1 MGKCF
6 KQGKGGWRNATC
18 LGLVAAVLVSFAGS
32 AGAQG
37 EGTTIRTS
45 GMLLSIDE
53 AVTKAFQ
60 DSSEIKRA
68 LARLGKEEALYK
80 GTLSEFFPRIK
91 AEGEAGAATGG
102 RSFLSYLDA
111 GIEQPIFQGG
121 KAVAE
126 KRRQN
131 AVWEVEKLRLEE
143 VKLDLELAVRILYA
157 QVLEEKELTRIAQGE
172 VKELTAECERIK
184 KLSGKEVLPRLES
197 FKVESHL
204 ENVKHSLV
212 KHKETYDYLL
222 TVLRETVGIG
232 EGEALDL
239 EAYGRVPEV
248 ESGLESFLGASREV
262 DPIYKEG
269 GLKIKAKEYE
279 KRSLQAEKF
288 PQLSLSTRWNSVR
301 DVYVDTNRVIVG
313 IEGKWNIWD
322 FGRLGFKIRA
332 KEHEIEETKWAEDIR
347 IREHEKEIRKLFHE
361 ARALRQKIRM
371 TEAFLKENEESYKNE
386 KTRLVT
392 GGKGAG
398 ELLDS
403 FIALEEARSASVQ
416 AVAEYRVQM
425 ARLERTR
432 AFKPAATAT
441 LSSSTSVDEEEDRS

>member
-1 MGKCF
+1 MTKCF
-6 KQGKGGWRNATC
+6 KEGKSIWRRTAC
-18 LGLVAAVLVSFAGS
+18 FGLAVTVLAASFSAQAAESVVLRPSGS
-32 AGAQG
+32 
-37 EGTTIRTS
+37 
-45 GMLLSIDE
+45 LLSIDE
-53 AVTKAFQ
+53 AVTNALK

-80 GTLSEFFPRIK
+80 GALSEFYPKIK
-91 AEGEAGAATGG
+91 ADVQAGAATGD
-102 RSFLSYLDA
+102 RTFLSYLDT

-131 AVWEVEKLRLEE
+131 AVCEVEKLRLEE
-143 VKLDLELAVRILYA
+143 VKLDLELAVRVLYA

-204 ENVKHSLV
+204 ESVKHSLV
-212 KHKETYDYLL
+212 QHKETYDYLL

-232 EGEALDL
+232 EGEVL
-239 EAYGRVPEV
+239 ELQTYGSIQEV
-248 ESGLESFLGASREV
+248 ESGLESFLGASREA
-262 DPIYKEG
+262 DPVYKEG
-269 GLKIKAKEYE
+269 SLMILAKQQE
-279 KRSLQAEKF
+279 KRSLQAERF

-322 FGRLGFKIRA
+322 FGRLGSKIRA
-332 KEHEIEETKWAEDIR
+332 KEQEIEETKWAEDIR
-347 IREHEKEIRKLFHE
+347 IREHEKEIRRLFHE

-371 TEAFLKENEESYKNE
+371 TDAFLKENEENYKNE

-392 GGKGAG
+392 GGTGAG

-403 FIALEEARSASVQ
+403 FIALEEARSAAVQ
-416 AVAEYRVQM
+416 AVAEYRVQV

-432 AFKPAATAT
+432 AFKPATMETPSAN
-441 LSSSTSVDEEEDRS
+441 TSVDDEEDRS

>member
-1 MGKCF
+1 MTKCF
-6 KQGKGGWRNATC
+6 KEKKSIWRRIAC
-18 LGLVAAVLVSFAGS
+18 FGLAAAVLSVSVIAHAAES
-32 AGAQG
+32 VVLRPSG
-37 EGTTIRTS
+37 EV
-45 GMLLSIDE
+45 LSINE
-53 AVTKAFQ
+53 AVSNALKDA
-60 DSSEIKRA
+60 SEIKRA

-80 GTLSEFFPRIK
+80 GTLAEFFPKLK
-91 AEGEAGAATGG
+91 ADVQAGAATGE
-102 RSFLSYLDA
+102 RTFLSYLDT

-126 KRRQN
+126 KKRQN
-131 AVWEVEKLRLEE
+131 AVYEVEKLRLEE
-143 VKLDLELAVRILYA
+143 AKLDLELAVRVLYA
-157 QVLEEKELTRIAQGE
+157 EVLAEKELTRIAQGE

-204 ENVKHSLV
+204 ESVKHSLV
-212 KHKETYDYLL
+212 QHKETYDYLL

-232 EGEALDL
+232 EGEIL
-239 EAYGRVPEV
+239 ELQTYGSIQEV
-248 ESGLESFLGASREV
+248 ESGLESFLGASRET
-262 DPIYKEG
+262 DPVYKEG
-269 GLKIKAKEYE
+269 ALKLLVKQQE
-279 KRSLQAEKF
+279 KRSLQAERF

-322 FGRLGFKIRA
+322 FGRLSSKIRA
-332 KEHEIEETKWAEDIR
+332 KEQEIEETKWAEDIR
-347 IREHEKEIRKLFHE
+347 IREHEREVSRLFHE
-361 ARALRQKIRM
+361 TRALRQKIRM
-371 TEAFLKENEESYKNE
+371 TDAFLKENEENYKNE

-398 ELLDS
+398 ELLES

-416 AVAEYRVQM
+416 AVAEYRIQM

-432 AFKPAATAT
+432 AFKPAAIET
-441 LSSSTSVDEEEDRS
+441 LPEKSIEDLEEDRS